1 MNLKMSA
8 VVAAV
13 GLTVAGCGSSSS
25 SSAPDVS
32 GGTASDQA
40 TLFRAANMA
49 PVWDKVKAK
58 TGAGFQGSV
67 LKVEPRDI
75 KLIAQGASGTEIV
88 TVDNKG
94 KSLVV
99 KAPGGGSTPFALSLV
114 DPAAGQRAVDA
125 VRAKAHI
132 GLSDISYLT
141 FTADLI
147 SHKPGWGVYLRRGG
161 YYSANAKGGHVVSH
175 AGTGSGGVPPSAG
188 GGSGSTQDTATCLK
202 NAGTDVNKI
211 RKCTSQ

>member
-1 MNLKMSA
+1 DAPVQGAPGLANRGRRGRVALARHQGRAHGRTGGLVNMNLKMSA

-32 GGTASDQA
+32 GGTASDKA
-40 TLFRAANMA
+40 TLFRSANMA

-88 TVDNKG
+88 TVDNK
-94 KSLVV
+94 
-99 KAPGGGSTPFALSLV
+99 
-114 DPAAGQRAVDA
+114 
-125 VRAKAHI
+125 
-132 GLSDISYLT
+132 
-141 FTADLI
+141 
-147 SHKPGWGVYLRRGG
+147 
-161 YYSANAKGGHVVSH
+161 
-175 AGTGSGGVPPSAG
+175 
-188 GGSGSTQDTATCLK
+188 
-202 NAGTDVNKI
+202 
-211 RKCTSQ
+211 